1 MVDERSVR
9 PGPLRWFWYALGG
22 GLPPRYRE
30 WVLRDVTAPRWWW
43 RQIVRALVQALPV
56 GIVVGLLIPGSVGV
70 RVLAVAGG
78 VFVALIYVIAFIDEA
93 VEHRA
98 MKAGF
103 PRGYVKER
111 RDAARAPE
119 LDAAAARYAER
130 YRRPADPSPT
140 ATFPAPWTRTGP
152 DRDR

>member
-1 MVDERSVR
+1 VVDDRAAR
-9 PGPLRWFWYALGG
+9 PRPLRWFWYALGG

-30 WVLRDVTAPRWWW
+30 WVLRDTTAPRWWW

-56 GIVVGLLIPGSVGV
+56 GIVVGLLIPGSIGV

-78 VFVALIYVIAFIDEA
+78 VFVALIYVVAFIDEA

-103 PRGYVKER
+103 PRGYAKDR
-111 RDAARAPE
+111 RDAVKAPE
-119 LDAAAARYAER
+119 RRAAAKRYAER
-130 YRRPADPSPT
+130 YPSADPSPS
-140 ATFPAPWTRTGP
+140 ATFPAPWTRSGS
-152 DRDR
+152 DGER